1 MNKELKAFGL
11 KQSFPLYLLVMKYF
25 LCVSDMKK
33 KGSSELE
40 NRGIYKCPPPPT
52 QHGGEHDRE
61 GLRKWEQIIKS
72 RWIIVRY
79 PKQGS

>member
-40 NRGIYKCPPPPT
+40 NRGIYKCPPPHT
-52 QHGGEHDRE
+52 HTTWWGARQGGAEKM
-61 GLRKWEQIIKS
+61 GANYQIQ
-72 RWIIVRY
+72 VDY
-79 PKQGS
+79 C